1 MQVNCAWFAKRKG
14 GKQVNINDEI
24 KRLREE
30 NEKLRKI
37 LDDASQYLQDN
48 GFEEK
53 SKSIDC
59 EAEI

>member
-1 MQVNCAWFAKRKG
+1 M
-14 GKQVNINDEI
+14 NINDEI

-30 NEKLRKI
+30 NERLRKI

-53 SKSIDC
+53 SKNIDC

>member
-1 MQVNCAWFAKRKG
+1 M
-14 GKQVNINDEI
+14 NINDEI